1 MAVPKKKVSQSRKR
15 RRHWTRQR
23 LTLKKLQNKLNLVI
37 SKDSGEYALGHH
49 VCLKSGKYKGK
60 QILTIKTK
68 DDSST
73 VVDA

>member
-15 RRHWTRQR
+15 RRHGMRQR
-23 LTLKKLQNKLNLVI
+23 LTLKKLQDRLNIVQ

-60 QILTIKTK
+60 QVLTIKTK
-68 DDSST
+68 ASST
-73 VVDA
+73 IVDA